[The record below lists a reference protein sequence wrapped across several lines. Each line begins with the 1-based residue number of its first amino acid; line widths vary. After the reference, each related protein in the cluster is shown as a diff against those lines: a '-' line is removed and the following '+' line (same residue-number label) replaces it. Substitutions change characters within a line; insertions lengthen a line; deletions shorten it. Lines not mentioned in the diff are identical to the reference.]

1 MITSKDIDYI
11 ARLSRITLT
20 DEETAALVPDV
31 QRIVAYMDTLNRV
44 STEKCEPTAHV
55 LDLHNVTRPDT
66 PVASL
71 SNEDALASAPD
82 TSDGCFRVPR
92 ILP

>member
-20 DEETAALVPDV
+20 DEETAQLVPEV
-31 QRIVAYMDTLNRV
+31 QRIVAYMDTLNQV
-44 STEKCEPTAHV
+44 STEHCEPTAHV
-55 LDLHNVTRPDT
+55 LDLHNVTRPDV
-66 PVASL
+66 PVESL
-71 SNEDALASAPD
+71 KNEDALTSAPD
-82 TSDGCFRVPR
+82 SSDGCFRVPR